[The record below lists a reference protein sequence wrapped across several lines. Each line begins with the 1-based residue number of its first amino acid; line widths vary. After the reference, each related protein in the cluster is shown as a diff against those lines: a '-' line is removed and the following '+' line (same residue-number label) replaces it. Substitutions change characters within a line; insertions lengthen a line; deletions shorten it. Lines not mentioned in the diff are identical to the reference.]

1 MTATRAILYD
11 AGHTLVRP
19 RPQAQDI
26 WRFLSAQLGVELA
39 QERELPSIVHFYY
52 RLGVGTYDSDERA
65 RGFWS
70 SYYAQALLDAGIDLP
85 REELVSAGD
94 AVYNW
99 YQDPAQW
106 EPFPETIAALTLA
119 QERGLTQGVV
129 SDWGTDLVP
138 ILHAHEVTRHLDFVV
153 ASATVGV
160 SKPHPDVFLFALA
173 RAGLKAA
180 EVIYVGDS
188 YISDVLGARAV
199 GIRPVLIDR
208 EGKAPA
214 VDCAVVTSLL
224 DVLDLVEA

>member
-1 MTATRAILYD
+1 MTTTRAVLYD
-11 AGHTLVRP
+11 AGHTLVQP
-19 RPQAQDI
+19 RPKAPDI

-39 QERELPSIVHFYY
+39 QERELPSIVHHFYQ
-52 RLGVGTYDSDERA
+52 LGIGTYDSDERA
-65 RGFWS
+65 RQFWS
-70 SYYAQALLDAGIDLP
+70 SYYAEALLDAGVDLP

-94 AVYNW
+94 AMYNW
-99 YQDPAQW
+99 YQNPAQW
-106 EPFPETIAALTLA
+106 EPFPETIEALTRV
-119 QERGLTQGVV
+119 QERGLKQGVV

-160 SKPHPDVFLFALA
+160 AKPHPDVFLFALK

-208 EGKAPA
+208 EGKAPE
-214 VDCAVVTSLL
+214 VDCEVVTSLL
-224 DVLDLVEA
+224 SVLDLVEA